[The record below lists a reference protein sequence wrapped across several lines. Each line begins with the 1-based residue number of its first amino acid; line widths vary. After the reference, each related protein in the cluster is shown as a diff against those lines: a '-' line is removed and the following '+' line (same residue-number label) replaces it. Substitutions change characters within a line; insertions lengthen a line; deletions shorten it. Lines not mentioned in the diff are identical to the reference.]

1 MKISENDLLIH
12 YDEKD
17 EKLVVYRLL
26 AEEVPSAQKILNTE
40 YNLSKLKMMGIRKAA
55 SLLGEDILISLAG
68 TRETLIDGKE

>member
-12 YDEKD
+12 YDEKE

-40 YNLSKLKMMGIRKAA
+40 YDLSKLKIKGIRKAA
-55 SLLGEDILISLAG
+55 SLLGEDILVSLAG
-68 TRETLIDGKE
+68 TRKALINGKE